1 MIYYQINENL
11 IKPSIILFNL
21 HFMYQIAAKT
31 YLGIALDESIKE
43 MKL

>member
-1 MIYYQINENL
+1 MKNL
-11 IKPSIILFNL
+11 IKTSIILINL